1 MNNRKKI
8 AVIGGGAAGFFAA
21 LSAAKHHPEA
31 EIYLFE
37 KTNKLLSKVK
47 ISGGGRCN
55 VTHDCTDIN
64 TLLLAYPRGKK
75 KLKSI
80 FYQFSVSDTIAWF
93 EQRNVALKTEKDGR
107 MFPTTDSS
115 QTIVD
120 ALLHE
125 AKKHGIRIQ
134 TKSAVEKMEPSEN
147 GWTIYSNHQQI
158 AHVDAVIVSTGGHPK
173 KSNFEWLEKL
183 GHRIAPPVPSLFT
196 FNMPH
201 EKITSLMGVVAKN
214 TSVHLLGTKITSVGE
229 LLITHW
235 GMSGPAILKASAFGA
250 EFLAEKEYQFQIRVQ
265 WDTSQ
270 SPEEWRTSLSSFSLQ
285 HPHKQL
291 SNLHPFTF
299 PNRLWKYVLEKL
311 AIDPEKRWNEL
322 GKKNSNRIVE
332 LITNDVFSVEGK
344 TTFKEEFVTCGG
356 IELSDVNTQTME
368 SKKAK
373 HLYFAGEVLNI
384 DAITGGY
391 NFQAAW
397 STGFVAGQ
405 LK

>member
-1 MNNRKKI
+1 
-8 AVIGGGAAGFFAA
+8 
-21 LSAAKHHPEA
+21 
-31 EIYLFE
+31 
-37 KTNKLLSKVK
+37 
-47 ISGGGRCN
+47 
-55 VTHDCTDIN
+55 
-64 TLLLAYPRGKK
+64 
-75 KLKSI
+75 
-80 FYQFSVSDTIAWF
+80 
-93 EQRNVALKTEKDGR
+93 
-107 MFPTTDSS
+107 
-115 QTIVD
+115 
-120 ALLHE
+120 
-125 AKKHGIRIQ
+125 
-134 TKSAVEKMEPSEN
+134 
-147 GWTIYSNHQQI
+147 
-158 AHVDAVIVSTGGHPK
+158 
-173 KSNFEWLEKL
+173 
-183 GHRIAPPVPSLFT
+183 
-196 FNMPH
+196 
-201 EKITSLMGVVAKN
+201 MGVVAKN

-270 SPEEWRTSLSSFSLQ
+270 SLEEWRTSLSSFSLQ

-291 SNLHPFTF
+291 STLHPFTF